1 MLNPEDFRRQLE
13 EALAAKQRADQE
25 TAAAQT
31 LRQQQAAVDL
41 QGKATRQATESVVE
55 VGRRNQAVLE
65 LDAQLPIQQY
75 LKALRDQL
83 APKQRVNKF
92 GPENGVI
99 AFSIEYNKKLRYE
112 IINETNHHG
121 YRQTKDI
128 LGIVLDGGGVL
139 FIWNKRYVKNA
150 NNSESIDTTNPI
162 LWQPFFDEKVE
173 HTALGRIKLVQME
186 RALVRIQREED
197 EKKWLKNPT
206 RENRPFWRPMPEVN
220 VSDYIAADPSGE
232 ETYIRKTGITRG
244 DLREVVKIGGINSP
258 EGLQQF
264 AQALTEFYVGLKTGQ
279 GK

>member
-1 MLNPEDFRRQLE
+1 MLNKEDFRRQLDD
-13 EALAAKQRADQE
+13 ALAVKQRADQE
-25 TAAAQT
+25 TAAAET
-31 LRQQQAAVDL
+31 LRQQQAVADL
-41 QGKATRQATESVVE
+41 QEKAARQTTEKATEE
-55 VGRRNQAVLE
+55 GRRNQAVLE

-112 IINETNHHG
+112 IINETNHYG

-128 LGIVLDGGGVL
+128 LGIVLDGGGDL
-139 FIWNKRYVKNA
+139 FIWNKRYVKNV

-162 LWQPFFDEKVE
+162 LWQPFFNEEVE

-186 RALVRIQREED
+186 RDLVRMQREED
-197 EKKWLKNPT
+197 NKKWLKDPT
-206 RENRPFWRPMPEVN
+206 RENRPYWRPMPEVS
-220 VSDYIAADPSGE
+220 VIDYITADPLGK

-258 EGLQQF
+258 EGLLQF
-264 AQALTEFYVGLKTGQ
+264 TQALTEFYVGLKTGQ